1 LGLVVAWLIQGVV
14 MVASRGTIQPFL
26 QSQYQ
31 LEINTT
37 TTIITFL
44 LVALL
49 QNVKLEMIRPHSTS

>member
-1 LGLVVAWLIQGVV
+1 